1 MVSATLIGF
10 VLIAAV
16 FYVERFKTFFDSL
29 SHALSGFWRASERF
43 DLDAQQKEI
52 SLIKTIAAMESK
64 KDAAKFLSFLAM
76 SLILGFVTILL
87 AISVIFDIPGNNQ
100 QLSADEISRISEV
113 VITFVFFLAV
123 TIVIVV
129 WWIYSG
135 LIMATFASG
144 VFESIGEAF
153 EYLPDYR
160 KRIQTRFSTL
170 VKERSEAE
178 EAKLGR
184 KLNKQE
190 LLAILESA
198 ENRESEL
205 GQLLSGIVQEE
216 KEKILKIAG
225 IDARKR
231 KESQTSPRKSP

>member
-16 FYVERFKTFFDSL
+16 FYVERFKTLFDSL
-29 SHALSGFWRASERF
+29 SRAFSAFWRASERF
-43 DLDAQQKEI
+43 DLNDEPKEI
-52 SLIKTIAAMESK
+52 SHVKTIAAMESK
-64 KDAAKFLSFLAM
+64 KDVAKFLSLLAM
-76 SLILGFVTILL
+76 SLILGFATILL
-87 AISVIFDIPGNNQ
+87 AINVIFAIPGNNQ
-100 QLSADEISRISEV
+100 QLSADEINRVSEV
-113 VITFVFFLAV
+113 VVTFVWFLAA

-144 VFESIGEAF
+144 VFESIEDAL
-153 EYLPDYR
+153 ENLPDYR
-160 KRIQTRFSTL
+160 KRIQTRFSAIVT
-170 VKERSEAE
+170 ERSEAE
-178 EAKLGR
+178 EARLGR

-205 GQLLSGIVQEE
+205 GQLLSGVIQEE
-216 KEKILKIAG
+216 KERILKIAG
-225 IDARKR
+225 IEARR
-231 KESQTSPRKSP
+231 KKEN